1 MIKIWSRLPP
11 EQVPRSLRITDG
23 ETHAGMATAAAAAF
37 IARNATAAS
46 SGVQHGRQQS
56 LPTHATMSA
65 GKAGQGVTKNR
76 VGASLPSSTIAGR
89 GAPFFVYSEPGLTPL
104 SFCRLVIEMLP
115 SLWHVVSSANL
126 LHRKNLK
133 GLPVFF
139 VRSMSRFVLFLHIN
153 TRSIDNLLAVLFFI
167 SAAPSACAA
176 YGNVRACE
184 ACFTL
189 HQTEAAL
196 VRAERRLAVAVGG
209 ACSNRASGRHNS
221 GGKGADSG
229 GGSATRRQAESRGGG
244 VDGRGSSASS
254 PQRGVPWSS
263 GCGGGGRR
271 GVRGSRGA
279 GGLGEA
285 ARRQSASAFFGEG
298 EVSTLKR
305 LRTLCTLHHGL
316 GKVARVKCRCKFHLF
331 QTERRRP

>member
-133 GLPVFF
+133 ELPVFY
-139 VRSMSRFVLFLHIN
+139 VRCHVLCSSY
-153 TRSIDNLLAVLFFI
+153 TSTPAQSITSLLFFFL
-167 SAAPSACAA
+167 SQRPLA
-176 YGNVRACE
+176 RAQPTATCE
-184 ACFTL
+184 HA
-189 HQTEAAL
+189 
-196 VRAERRLAVAVGG
+196 RP
-209 ACSNRASGRHNS
+209 AS
-221 GGKGADSG
+221 
-229 GGSATRRQAESRGGG
+229 
-244 VDGRGSSASS
+244 
-254 PQRGVPWSS
+254 
-263 GCGGGGRR
+263 
-271 GVRGSRGA
+271 
-279 GGLGEA
+279 
-285 ARRQSASAFFGEG
+285 
-298 EVSTLKR
+298 
-305 LRTLCTLHHGL
+305 
-316 GKVARVKCRCKFHLF
+316 RCI
-331 QTERRRP
+331 RRRPLSSGPSEDSRLRLGVHAAIELREDIILAARVRIQAADRQHEDRLRAGAVGWTAGVLRRAVRSGEYLGQAVVGVGVGEGCEAAEVLAAWVRRQEDKAHQLSSARGR